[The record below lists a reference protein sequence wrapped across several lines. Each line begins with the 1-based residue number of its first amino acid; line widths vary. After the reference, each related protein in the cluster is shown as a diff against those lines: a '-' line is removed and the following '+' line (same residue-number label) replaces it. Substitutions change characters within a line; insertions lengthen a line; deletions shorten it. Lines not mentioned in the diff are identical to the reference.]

1 MTVTTHEADI
11 SPQAIAAVEDALRAF
26 AKALRAVQ
34 LYLPNNPTRAHSI
47 DQARQAFARVW
58 PLVSPLDIQV
68 RDASFMLDERV
79 VYHDAERGTE
89 SLPWLLYRDGLRTL
103 DFQPG
108 FEGDELET
116 LLLLLHKART
126 ASTDDDD
133 LVTMLW
139 VADLAHLSYRYIES
153 NGPTDLVVASGDRPG
168 VASQL
173 PGELPLAVP
182 PAETQAPG
190 EGPPGLV
197 RVDDFDSTLYFLEP
211 REATYLQDELK
222 REYTEDQRRLVLA
235 SLFDI
240 VELPDAA
247 HAAAAASLSAPATAA
262 LEALGILDHLVIE
275 FLTLG
280 EYELVA
286 YTLREAAATA
296 RKSTVDSRVLDGLRE
311 LPARLSEPSVIA
323 QLLHALDESAR
334 TPVAS
339 LLEGL
344 FSELRPA
351 ALEPLVAW
359 LGAAPSSPARAAIE
373 RASLRLAGANTSDLA
388 RLLEHEQEFVV
399 RGALRLVA
407 QLATPAAVPGLARI
421 LRGTDAKL
429 RADAV
434 SALSDIGS
442 PAALQALERAIDDP
456 DREVRVVAYRALG
469 TRKHTASLPRLLEI
483 IRRKDTRIADLGEK
497 MALFEAFG
505 GMCGDAGAAELDSIL
520 NARGLLGAKESP
532 EMRACAARALG
543 LIGTPRAAS
552 ALQKAA
558 DTKDLVVRS
567 AVARAMRGGA

>member
-1 MTVTTHEADI
+1 MTISAPEADV
-11 SPQAIAAVEDALRAF
+11 SPQAISAVEDALRAF

-34 LYLPNNPTRAHSI
+34 LYLPNNPTRAQSI
-47 DQARQAFARVW
+47 DQTRQAFGRVW
-58 PLVSPLDIQV
+58 PFLSPLDLQV
-68 RDASFMLDERV
+68 REASFTLDDRI
-79 VYHDAERGTE
+79 VYQDVERGTE

-103 DFQPG
+103 SFLPG
-108 FEGDELET
+108 FETTDLET
-116 LLLLLHKART
+116 VLGLLHKART

-139 VADLAHLSYRYIES
+139 VADLAHFTYRYVES
-153 NGPTDLVVASGDRPG
+153 NGADFVMSSGDRPG
-168 VASQL
+168 VATQL

-197 RVDDFDSTLYFLEP
+197 RTEDFESTLYFLEP
-211 REATYLQDELK
+211 REAAYLQDELK

-240 VELPDAA
+240 IELQQDAEA
-247 HAAAAASLSAPATAA
+247 QR
-262 LEALGILDHLVIE
+262 EALGILDLLVLD

-286 YTLREAAATA
+286 YTLREAAGVAKHDGVA
-296 RKSTVDSRVLDGLRE
+296 PAIQAGLRE
-311 LPARLSEPSVIA
+311 LPARLSEPAVVA

-344 FSELRPA
+344 FAELRPT
-351 ALEPLVAW
+351 ALEPLVGW
-359 LGAAPSSPARAAIE
+359 LGAASASPARAAIE
-373 RASLRLAGANTSDLA
+373 RASLRLAGANTAELA
-388 RLLEHEQEFVV
+388 RLLEHTQDHVV

-407 QLATPAAVPGLARI
+407 QLASPAAVPGLARI
-421 LRGTDAKL
+421 LRGTDVKL
-429 RADAV
+429 RAEAV
-434 SALSDIGS
+434 SALADIGS
-442 PAALQALERAIDDP
+442 PSALQALERAIEDT
-456 DREVRVVAYRALG
+456 DREVRVAAFRAIG
-469 TRKHTASLPRLLEI
+469 VRKHTAALPRLLEA
-483 IRRKDTRIADLGEK
+483 IRRKEIRGADLGEK

-505 GMCGDAGAAELDSIL
+505 GLCGDAGVGELDGIL
-520 NARGLLGAKESP
+520 NARGLLGAKEPP

-543 LIGTPRAAS
+543 LVGTRSAIA

-558 DTKDLVVRS
+558 DTKDVVVRS
-567 AVARAMRGGA
+567 AVARAMRGGT